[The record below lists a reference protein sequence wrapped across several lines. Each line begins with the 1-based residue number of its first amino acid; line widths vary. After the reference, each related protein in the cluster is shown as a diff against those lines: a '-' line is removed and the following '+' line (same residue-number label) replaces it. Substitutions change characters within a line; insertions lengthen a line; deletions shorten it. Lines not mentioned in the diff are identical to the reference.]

1 MKTPS
6 AVRALAAPLVLLL
19 ALAAGSAPASAA
31 PAAGP
36 APVLLVSMDGFR
48 WNYPLLHPEQTP
60 HLRALAAEGISARE
74 LIPVYPSN
82 TFPNHYSIATGLYP
96 AHHGIINN
104 NMFDPRLG
112 AYFHYSLAMDNH
124 DPRWWGGEPIWVTAI
139 KQGRK
144 SATYY
149 WIGAEALI
157 EGTAPSYMQPFS
169 MAVYTAQPFQQR
181 IDTVLRWLRLPADQ
195 RPAVICFYLEE
206 TNSIGH
212 KFGPE
217 SPELVK
223 TLAMLDG
230 RIGALMGALDA
241 AQQPVNLIVVSDHG
255 MTDVSPDR
263 VEYIDDYVGLKDVQ
277 IDFQGPQAGLHPLN
291 GATAEG
297 LVRALSKMTH
307 AKAYLS
313 EDLPA
318 RLHLRD
324 NPRIPP
330 VWIMAD
336 EGWHI
341 ATHAYMKVPG
351 NHDQKGDHGYDSAY
365 RSMHGILIAHGPAF
379 KTGGTVIGPT
389 PNIDIYN
396 LMCAV
401 LGLKPAPNDG
411 DDRLV
416 KAFLR

>member
-1 MKTPS
+1 MKTP
-6 AVRALAAPLVLLL
+6 AAARASLLLIVLL
-19 ALAAGSAPASAA
+19 ALAAGRASLRAA
-31 PAAGP
+31 EAP

-60 HLRALAAEGISARE
+60 HLHALASAGISARE

-82 TFPNHYSIATGLYP
+82 TFPNHYSIVTGLYP

-104 NMFDPRLG
+104 NMFDARLG
-112 AYFHYSLAMDNH
+112 AAFHYTLAADNH

-144 SATYY
+144 SACYY
-149 WIGAEALI
+149 WVGAEAPI
-157 EGTAPSYMQPFS
+157 EGVLPTYLKPFS
-169 MAVYTAQPFQQR
+169 MAVYTAQPFQLR
-181 IDTVLRWLRLPADQ
+181 IDTVLSWLRLPADR
-195 RPAVICFYLEE
+195 RPAVICFYIEE

-217 SPELVK
+217 SPQLVQ
-223 TLAMLDG
+223 TLALLDG
-230 RIGALMGALDA
+230 RIGALMAALDA
-241 AQQPVNLIVVSDHG
+241 AHQPVNLIVVSDHG

-263 VEYIDDYVGLKDVQ
+263 VEYIDDYVSLKDVQ
-277 IDFQGPQAGLHPLN
+277 IDFQGPEAGLHPIN
-291 GATAEG
+291 GAKAED
-297 LVRALSKMTH
+297 LMRALSRMTH

-313 EDLPA
+313 QDLPG
-318 RLHLRD
+318 RFHLRD

-330 VWIMAD
+330 IWIAAD

-341 ATHAYMKVPG
+341 ATHAYMKFPG
-351 NHDQKGDHGYDSAY
+351 NHDQKGDHGFDNAF

-379 KTGGTVIGPT
+379 KTGGTVIGPVA
-389 PNIDIYN
+389 NIHLYN

-401 LGLKPAPNDG
+401 LGLRPAPNDG